1 MADYDYTNV
10 ETGGNYTDA
19 QLEDVF
25 EEWVNDA
32 YGDVDI
38 AGYSFGAGRALRELD
53 EVAFREEF
61 NNWIDSEVQEGVF
74 REYVDSPV
82 CEDCGGSL
90 SQDDVT
96 ESLSIYDRLVCPSCA
111 HDDNDDECEICGL
124 WIGDCAGE

>member
-10 ETGGNYTDA
+10 ETGENYTDA

-25 EEWVNDA
+25 EQWLNDCS
-32 YGDVDI
+32 GDVDF
-38 AGYSFGAGRALRELD
+38 AGYFFGTGQALRVMD

-61 NNWIDSEVQEGVF
+61 NNWIDSEIREGVY
-74 REYVDSPV
+74 REYVEPT
-82 CEDCGGSL
+82 CEGCEADL